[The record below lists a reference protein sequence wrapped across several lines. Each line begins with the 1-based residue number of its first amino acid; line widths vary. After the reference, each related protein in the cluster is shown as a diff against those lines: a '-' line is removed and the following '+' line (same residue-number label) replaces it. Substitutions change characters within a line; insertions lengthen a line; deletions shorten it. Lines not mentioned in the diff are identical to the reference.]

1 MTSILE
7 QLRAALPVAMRAR
20 DTAAVAALRGAIAAV
35 GNAEAVDASD
45 HAHVAST
52 STVTSEHV
60 AGANVGLGSADVA
73 RRALSEDD
81 VHRVVQAEIDS
92 RLADAVLLEAHDH
105 GERAQRLRA
114 EAAVLHGLLE
124 GTA

>member
-7 QLRAALPVAMRAR
+7 QLRAALPLAMRER
-20 DTAAVAALRGAIAAV
+20 DAAAVTALRGAIAAV
-35 GNAEAVDASD
+35 GNAEAVDASE

-73 RRALSEDD
+73 RRELSEDD
-81 VHRVVQAEIDS
+81 VRRVVQAEIDS
-92 RLADAVLLEAHDH
+92 RLADAVLLEGHDL
-105 GERAQRLRA
+105 GERAERLRA
-114 EAAVLHGLLE
+114 EAAVLRELME
-124 GTA
+124 GTP